1 MKQVLS
7 FLPESFQK
15 VILEMPEEEKKNLE
29 EIRCRTGR
37 PLELIV
43 SGAIRTAPDG
53 EMPVFQP
60 EQAREM
66 LQKIGKYSLY
76 ALEEELRRGFIT
88 VQGGHRIGLAG
99 HVITENGHV
108 LRLRDVTFFNIRLAK
123 QKIGAALPLVP
134 YLYWSGHWKSSLI
147 VGAPQTGKT
156 TLLRD
161 LARMIS
167 EGISERYIAA
177 QKTGI
182 VDERSEIAGC
192 VAGIP
197 QNRLGD
203 RTDVL
208 DACPKA
214 EGMMMMIRS
223 MSPDVL
229 IVDEIGRKNDTE
241 ALFEAMNA
249 GVTVMATAHGS
260 TLEQLSGRPSLR
272 PLIDSKL
279 FERYIILSR
288 LKRTGKSGCRFTV
301 YDKLGRS
308 IVSAEERWE

>member
-1 MKQVLS
+1 MK
-7 FLPESFQK
+7 
-15 VILEMPEEEKKNLE
+15 EEERNKLE

-43 SGAIRTAPDG
+43 SGGLWRRLDRD
-53 EMPVFQP
+53 MPVFQP
-60 EQAREM
+60 EQAGEL
-66 LQKIGKYSLY
+66 LQKIGRYSLY
-76 ALEEELRRGFIT
+76 ALEEELRRGYIT
-88 VQGGHRIGLAG
+88 IQGGHRIGLAG

-108 LRLRDVTFFNIRLAK
+108 LRLRDVTFFNIRLAR

-134 YLYWSGHWKSSLI
+134 YLYKKGRWQSLLI

-161 LARMIS
+161 LARIIS
-167 EGISERYIAA
+167 EGLSERYIAA

-197 QNRLGD
+197 QNRIGD

-229 IVDEIGRKNDTE
+229 IVDEIGRRDDTE
-241 ALFEAMNA
+241 ALFEALNA
-249 GVTVMATAHGS
+249 GVTVMATAHGL
-260 TLEQLSGRPSLR
+260 TIEQLNSRPSLGS
-272 PLIDSKL
+272 LIESQL
-279 FERYIILSR
+279 FERYVILSR
-288 LKRTGKSGCRFTV
+288 FNRTGGTGCRFTV
-301 YDKLGRS
+301 CDKLGRS
-308 IVSAEERWE
+308 MASTEEIWR

>member
-1 MKQVLS
+1 MKQILS
-7 FLPESFQK
+7 FLPEPFQK
-15 VILEMPEEEKKNLE
+15 VILQMSEEEKKNLE
-29 EIRCRTGR
+29 EIRCRAGR

-43 SGAIRTAPDG
+43 SGAVLKTGD
-53 EMPVFQP
+53 EDMPVFHP
-60 EQAREM
+60 EQAKEM
-66 LQKIGKYSLY
+66 LQKISGYSLY

-99 HVITENGHV
+99 RVITENGRV

-134 YLYWSGHWKSSLI
+134 YLYWSGHWRSSLI
-147 VGAPQTGKT
+147 IGAPQTGKT

-161 LARMIS
+161 LARIIS
-167 EGISERYIAA
+167 EGIPDRYMAA

-229 IVDEIGRKNDTE
+229 VVDEIGRKDDTE

-249 GVTVMATAHGS
+249 GVAVIATAHGS
-260 TLEQLSGRPSLR
+260 SLEQLNRRPTLR
-272 PLIDSKL
+272 PLIDSRL
-279 FERYIILSR
+279 FERYVLLSR
-288 LKRTGKSGCRFTV
+288 LKKAGKSGCRLTV
-301 YDKLGRS
+301 CDQLGRS
-308 IVSAEERWE
+308 IASTEEQWQ